1 MNEVKATVKNK
12 NKNASRKNNNNVDSN
27 LVTLDQLTLIA
38 AILGLIVSG
47 IGLYVAWKQF
57 NSNDPNYNESEDI
70 NLLR

>member
-1 MNEVKATVKNK
+1 MNEVKATAK
-12 NKNASRKNNNNVDSN
+12 NKNASRKNNNNNVDSN

-57 NSNDPNYNESEDI
+57 SNNDPNYNESEDI